1 MKPFCA
7 FFNRQVRAFYPE
19 IRRADMPKLFS
30 RQGTASAVPKRH
42 FEKAASAAERLPL
55 ALRYVG
61 PERALLSTRRY
72 QRTVLVTQALLPVL
86 LFLATTTPKITSAQ
100 DAAHKPKIRAVTAF
114 IRLDRAKYESQ
125 IQETLKFL
133 HQAKSA
139 FEKSGYEVETIR
151 ITTQPFPEYT
161 QGMSTSDALAFFR
174 AYDALAVKE
183 GFDASI
189 GPAMTKDSDD
199 PHNAELLAQV
209 LATAKTLEGSAS
221 IAGED
226 GIHWKSIRATAGVI
240 QYLATH
246 TTHSQGNF
254 NFTAAALVPPNTPF
268 YPASFTGEEKH
279 FALALQSA
287 NVVADVFG
295 STHSPDEAE
304 TRLRDSLGH
313 YAQEIEATAKQIE
326 QQTSWNYG
334 GIDLSPA
341 PLKEISIGR
350 AIEKFYGA
358 PLGSSGTLT
367 VAAIITRALKEVPV
381 THTGYSGLML
391 PVLEDSVIAQR
402 WSEGRLTLDSLLS
415 YSAICGTGLDT
426 IPLPGDISEEQ
437 LVRILGDVASLSV
450 KWHKVLSARLLP
462 IAGKKPG
469 ELTELDDPFLVNAK
483 IQPLP

>member
-1 MKPFCA
+1 VA
-7 FFNRQVRAFYPE
+7 
-19 IRRADMPKLFS
+19 
-30 RQGTASAVPKRH
+30 
-42 FEKAASAAERLPL
+42 
-55 ALRYVG
+55 
-61 PERALLSTRRY
+61 
-72 QRTVLVTQALLPVL
+72 QALLPVL
-86 LFLATTTPKITSAQ
+86 FALAATNPKFTSAQ
-100 DAAHKPKIRAVTAF
+100 DIAQKPKIRAVTAF
-114 IRLDRAKYESQ
+114 IRLDRTNYESQ

-133 HQAKSA
+133 RSAKAA
-139 FEKSGYEVETIR
+139 FEKSGYEVEGIR

-161 QGMSTSDALAFFR
+161 QGMSTAEALAFFR

-183 GFDASI
+183 NFDASI
-189 GPAMTKDSDD
+189 GPAMSNDSDD
-199 PHNAELLAQV
+199 PRNAELLAQILTV
-209 LATAKTLEGSAS
+209 AKTLEGSVG

-226 GIHWKSIRATAGVI
+226 GIHWKSIRATARVI
-240 QYLATH
+240 QHLSAH

-287 NVVADVFG
+287 NVVANVFA
-295 STHSPDEAE
+295 SEHTPDEAVS
-304 TRLRDSLGH
+304 RLRDSLGH
-313 YAQEIEATAKQIE
+313 YGQEIETTAKQID
-326 QQTSWNYG
+326 QQSGWKYG

-341 PLKEISIGR
+341 PLKEISIGG
-350 AIEKFYGA
+350 AIEKYYGS

-367 VAAIITRALKEVPV
+367 AAAIITRALKEVPV

-402 WSEGRLTLDSLLS
+402 WSEGRLTMDSLLS
-415 YSAICGTGLDT
+415 YSAVCGTGLDT
-426 IPLPGDISEEQ
+426 IPLPGDITEEQ

-450 KWHKVLSARLLP
+450 KWHKPLSARLLP

-469 ELTELDDPFLVNAK
+469 DMTELDDPFLVNAK

>member
-1 MKPFCA
+1 MMTTQLTRMWSK
-7 FFNRQVRAFYPE
+7 RAVLV
-19 IRRADMPKLFS
+19 A
-30 RQGTASAVPKRH
+30 
-42 FEKAASAAERLPL
+42 
-55 ALRYVG
+55 
-61 PERALLSTRRY
+61 RALLLTLRH
-72 QRTVLVTQALLPVL
+72 VGPVL
-86 LFLATTTPKITSAQ
+86 LLLAATIAQVASAQ
-100 DAAHKPKIRAVTAF
+100 DGAHKPKIRAVTAF
-114 IRLDRAKYESQ
+114 IRLDRPKYESQ

-133 HQAKSA
+133 RAAKSA

-161 QGMSTSDALAFFR
+161 QGMSTADSLAFFR

-183 GFDASI
+183 SFDASI
-189 GPAMTKDSDD
+189 GPAMSKDTDD
-199 PHNAELLAQV
+199 PRNAELLAQI
-209 LATAKTLEGSAS
+209 LATSRTLNGSIS

-226 GIHWKSIRATAGVI
+226 GIHWRSIHATASAI
-240 QYLATH
+240 EYLAAH

-254 NFTAAALVPPNTPF
+254 SFTAAALVPPNTPF
-268 YPASFTGEEKH
+268 YPASFTGEGHH
-279 FALALQSA
+279 FAIALQSA
-287 NVVADVFG
+287 NVVADVFT
-295 STHSPDEAE
+295 STHLPDEAVA
-304 TRLRDSLGH
+304 RLRDSLGH
-313 YAQEIEATAKQIE
+313 YAQEIETTARQIDA
-326 QQTSWNYG
+326 QKGWQYD

-341 PLKEISIGR
+341 PLKEVSIGG
-350 AIEKFYGA
+350 AIEEFYGT

-381 THTGYSGLML
+381 THAGYSGLML

-415 YSAICGTGLDT
+415 YSAVCGTGLDT

-450 KWHKVLSARLLP
+450 KWHKPLSARLLP

-469 ELTELDDPFLVNAK
+469 EMTELDDPFLVNAK